1 MASAV
6 GAVTKAAL
14 KGMVSG
20 LLKFA
25 RIAGRTADEAL
36 AGVDTVTDVTRVL
49 DNQRPLKALN
59 ISDDIIQTSPVL
71 KHIDETPGVFKIIYE
86 NAEKLGKLSD
96 RANAFLL
103 KNVDLLGSLL
113 KSNATALSNKFFDV
127 LDKMPKFKKLAKEN
141 PENIDDLAKVVDRN
155 PNTPVDSLAGD
166 LDNAPGIVNGAG
178 RLSPNADDALKFGDD
193 FKSAIRRL
201 EPYSQLD
208 TAFIDRIEKS
218 VKNLPPLESA
228 KVKGIIKKLQDG
240 KPLSSDGVDAK
251 TLEDFIEKVDP
262 GWGQRFKNLPKGA
275 WDAVAQ
281 RTWKE
286 LIIWGAILGMGIY
299 FVIKMIRKSEYNG
312 TITEIKIDT
321 KKWGE
326 GVFVN
331 HTPGMD
337 INRKDEIV
345 VSEAKVA
352 GVDGTHTAR
361 QVIGPSQYVLSM
373 KPPSPW
379 PGDCTSSPCGKLY
392 IRPNFFATLGETV
405 GDTAAG
411 VATAATEVAKGLF
424 DGLLEGLGLGGMGWI
439 KWVCLA
445 LIILSSAMLTIGIA
459 MKFM

>member
-1 MASAV
+1 MGF
-6 GAVTKAAL
+6 GAVF
-14 KGMVSG
+14 KG
-20 LLKFA
+20 LAK
-25 RIAGRTADEAL
+25 IAGIAGKTVDDAAAAADK
-36 AGVDTVTDVTRVL
+36 VTDVARIVNT
-49 DNQRPLKALN
+49 DRPLKALGVA
-59 ISDDIIQTSPVL
+59 DDVVQGSAFL
-71 KHIDETPGVFKIIYE
+71 KHVDETPGVFKIIYE

-103 KNVDLLGSLL
+103 KNVDLLGSIL

-141 PENIDDLAKVVDRN
+141 PENIDDLAKTVDRN
-155 PNTPVDSLAGD
+155 PNTPVDSLARD

-201 EPYSQLD
+201 EPYNQLD
-208 TAFIDRIEKS
+208 TAFIDRIEIS
-218 VKNLPPLESA
+218 VKKLPPLESA
-228 KVKGIIKKLQDG
+228 KIKGIIKKLQDG
-240 KPLSSDGVDAK
+240 KVGADGKILGEVDEKA
-251 TLEDFIEKVDP
+251 LVDFIEKVDP
-262 GWGQRFKNLPKGA
+262 GWGQRLRNLPKGA

-281 RTWKE
+281 KTWKE
-286 LIIWGAILGMGIY
+286 LIIWGAILGMGMY
-299 FVIKMIRKSEYNG
+299 FIIKMVSKAQYNG
-312 TITEIKIDT
+312 TITEIKYDAKT
-321 KKWGE
+321 WGE

-331 HTPGMD
+331 HTPGID

-345 VSEAKVA
+345 VSESKVA

-361 QVIGPSQYVLSM
+361 QVIGPSQYVLST

-379 PGDCTSSPCGKLY
+379 PGDCTSSPCGKLFV
-392 IRPNFFATLGETV
+392 RPNFFATLGETV
-405 GDTAAG
+405 GDAAAG
-411 VATAATEVAKGLF
+411 VATAAGEVAKGLF

-459 MKFM
+459 MKFS

>member
-1 MASAV
+1 MGIG
-6 GAVTKAAL
+6 GAIVKGLTKIAGIAGKAADDAAAAADN
-14 KGMVSG
+14 VADV
-20 LLKFA
+20 A
-25 RIAGRTADEAL
+25 RV
-36 AGVDTVTDVTRVL
+36 VDNT
-49 DNQRPLKALN
+49 RPLKALGVT
-59 ISDDIIQTSPVL
+59 DDVIQGSAFL
-71 KHIDETPGVFKIIYE
+71 KHVDETPGVFKIVYD
-86 NAEKLGKLSD
+86 NAEKLAKFSD
-96 RANAFLL
+96 RANDFLL

-166 LDNAPGIVNGAG
+166 LDNAPGIA
-178 RLSPNADDALKFGDD
+178 ADGTGGLAARADNVGKFGEVLRKYPKFAELGDD
-193 FKSAIRRL
+193 YFKNA
-201 EPYSQLD
+201 EN
-208 TAFIDRIEKS
+208 AFK
-218 VKNLPPLESA
+218 KMPPSEVGKIKA
-228 KVKGIIKKLQDG
+228 IIKKLEDG
-240 KPLSSDGVDAK
+240 KGGLDDVDAK
-251 TLEDFIEKVDP
+251 AIEKFLDDANGP
-262 GWGQRFKNLPKGA
+262 GWFKSLVSSNAAARNKA
-275 WDAVAQ
+275 WAQ
-281 RTWKE
+281 
-286 LIIWGAILGMGIY
+286 LALWGAVLGMGMY
-299 FVIKMIRKSEYNG
+299 FVIKLIKKATYNG
-312 TITEIKIDT
+312 TITEIKYDAKT
-321 KKWGE
+321 WGE

-345 VSEAKVA
+345 VSESKVA

-445 LIILSSAMLTIGIA
+445 LIICSSAMLTIGIA